1 MRFRTQL
8 IAGVGVLM
16 ALSLLSGILAL
27 VTLIMTTNRVGSV
40 TQRIVDDL
48 SAVQTVRIRAEQLVV
63 AARGYLLTDDASSYE
78 RLKTTERELER
89 SLDDL
94 RGPNPD
100 PELAEQLAEVQ
111 QTLIEYSHA
120 TVAAARDKQARG
132 SLAALEDAFED
143 RVEPHRTALDLA
155 VTRLVELE
163 RGSIEDETE
172 HAGSLARGFG
182 IALFAAWLIGIIIS
196 IILGVVVMRRLNA
209 QYERVAT
216 AEAAASRA
224 AASRKQVLDIVA
236 HDLLS
241 PLNAIV
247 LGLDVMKLQQP
258 EVPQAA
264 PISRSAERMLRLV
277 NDLLDA
283 SRAEEHRFTLV
294 RQKHACETL
303 LAGVVEQFHERAHA
317 AKVELRVESDPG
329 LEVYADRD
337 RFLQIASNFI
347 NNARRVM
354 KGGGT
359 LTLAARRK
367 GDRVRFTVTD
377 TGPGISR
384 PDQEKLFDAYRQGND
399 HQHTGKLGLGLF
411 ISKALVEAHGGTI
424 GVDSTVGVGSSFWFE
439 LPINAR
445 QPA

>member
-1 MRFRTQL
+1 M
-8 IAGVGVLM
+8 V
-16 ALSLLSGILAL
+16 LSLSSGILAL
-27 VTLIMTTNRVGSV
+27 VTLMTTTNRVGAV
-40 TQRIVDDL
+40 TQHIVDDL

-89 SLDDL
+89 SLEAL

-100 PELAEQLAEVQ
+100 PELAAQLAEVQ
-111 QTLIEYSHA
+111 QTLLEYSHA
-120 TVAAARDKQARG
+120 TVAAARDKQTRD
-132 SLAALEDAFED
+132 SLPALEEAFEH
-143 RVEPHRTALDLA
+143 RVEPYRTALDLA

-163 RGSIEDETE
+163 RGSIQDETN
-172 HAGSLARGFG
+172 HAGILARGFG
-182 IALFAAWLIGIIIS
+182 IALFAAWIVGIIIS
-196 IILGVVVMRRLNA
+196 IVLGVVVMKRLNT
-209 QYERVAT
+209 QYAIVAT

-247 LGLDVMKLQQP
+247 LGLEVMKLQQP

-283 SRAEEHRFTLV
+283 SRAEEHRFTLD
-294 RQKHACETL
+294 RQKHTCESL
-303 LAGVVEQFHERAHA
+303 LSAVVEQFHDRAHQ
-317 AKVELRVESDPG
+317 AKVELRVESEPG
-329 LEVYADRD
+329 LEVCADRD
-337 RFLQIASNFI
+337 RFLQIVSNFTG
-347 NNARRVM
+347 NALRVM
-354 KGGGT
+354 KPGGT
-359 LTLAARRK
+359 LTIAAARK

-377 TGPGISR
+377 TGPGI
-384 PDQEKLFDAYRQGND
+384 PAPQQAKLFDAYRQGND
-399 HQHTGKLGLGLF
+399 HQRSGKLGLGLF

-439 LPINAR
+439 LPIDAR
-445 QPA
+445 AAA